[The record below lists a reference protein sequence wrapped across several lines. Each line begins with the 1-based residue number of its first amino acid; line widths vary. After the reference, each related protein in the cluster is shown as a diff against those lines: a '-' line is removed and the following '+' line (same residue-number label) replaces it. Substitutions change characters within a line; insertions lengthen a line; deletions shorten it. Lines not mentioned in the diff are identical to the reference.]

1 MLLAVMS
8 VLVFVLP
15 LYQLG
20 LGLRS
25 PVNTVRAKAIQ
36 SFRDARQR
44 LRGRSGT
51 AIPAGPDLP
60 EAGRREQARLHG
72 RAGVS
77 LSVCCLLGDRV

>member
-20 LGLRS
+20 LGLRNL
-25 PVNTVRAKAIQ
+25 VNNVRAKATQPSRNI
-36 SFRDARQR
+36 RQW
-44 LRGRSGT
+44 LRGRSG
-51 AIPAGPDLP
+51 AAMPAWSGP
-60 EAGRREQARLHG
+60 ARNGRP

-77 LSVCCLLGDRV
+77 FSVRTSGYWATV